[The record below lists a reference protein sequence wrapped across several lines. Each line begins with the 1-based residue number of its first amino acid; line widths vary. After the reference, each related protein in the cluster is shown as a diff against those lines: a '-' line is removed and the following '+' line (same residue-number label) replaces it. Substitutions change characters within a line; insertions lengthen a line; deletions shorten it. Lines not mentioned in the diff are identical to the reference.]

1 MSRYPMDNPELGKP
15 RQLSTHFPKPT
26 SLDGLVSGPNVKPL
40 LENSGLPNDALA
52 HIWRLADWD
61 SDSYLDSDQF
71 GVALHLMKA
80 VEMGAQLP
88 GKLPSS
94 MILNRKI

>member
-1 MSRYPMDNPELGKP
+1 MSG
-15 RQLSTHFPKPT
+15 S
-26 SLDGLVSGPNVKPL
+26 NVKPL

>member
-1 MSRYPMDNPELGKP
+1 MFGS
-15 RQLSTHFPKPT
+15 
-26 SLDGLVSGPNVKPL
+26 NVKPL

-61 SDSYLDSDQF
+61 SDSYF